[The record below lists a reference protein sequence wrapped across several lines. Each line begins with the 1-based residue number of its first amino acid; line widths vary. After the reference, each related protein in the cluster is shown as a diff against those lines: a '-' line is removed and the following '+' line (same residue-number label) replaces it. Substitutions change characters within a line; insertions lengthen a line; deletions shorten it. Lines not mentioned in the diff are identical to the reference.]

1 MSVIKSGCRFQDELV
16 KMLVEINTN
25 GAVPTAIVSLV
36 LDKSDER
43 DAFDMT
49 ESIRKKENAVKA
61 SFKIQMTDEERKQ
74 RDSQVTN

>member
-16 KMLVEINTN
+16 KMLVEINTS
-25 GAVPTAIVSLV
+25 GAVPTAIVSIV
-36 LDKSDER
+36 LDKGDER

-61 SFKIQMTDEERKQ
+61 SFKIQMTDEERKL